1 MFADLRAAILS
12 RRATWA
18 PQDPSQHETPTDI
31 SSECWNLCGFC
42 ACRSFWNVPSRSK
55 CMPKHKAQT
64 SWLWTQHVQK
74 KSSSSVMR
82 SHFDKAFQHMK
93 KSLKTQSMISMTLFP
108 LSQEFFAENT
118 IPCLLKYRAS
128 DEELRCCWSRV
139 DPFGSPLHG
148 LVQFDEVD
156 RVMSTASGHL
166 VQEISEKCQS
176 AQASAWCSYAQHVW
190 LLLCSYSNI
199 PANFQNWM
207 EYIW

>member
-1 MFADLRAAILS
+1 
-12 RRATWA
+12 
-18 PQDPSQHETPTDI
+18 
-31 SSECWNLCGFC
+31 
-42 ACRSFWNVPSRSK
+42 
-55 CMPKHKAQT
+55 
-64 SWLWTQHVQK
+64 
-74 KSSSSVMR
+74 MR

-176 AQASAWCSYAQHVW
+176 AQASA
-190 LLLCSYSNI
+190 
-199 PANFQNWM
+199 
-207 EYIW
+207 